1 MAISTQDSPSEDPW
15 NLARFVSAQEGV
27 YARALAELRAGE
39 KQSHWMWFIFPQLV
53 GLGSSST
60 AQRYGIRGLA
70 EAKAYLD
77 HPILGPRL
85 VECMQTILTI
95 PDRSAFEIFG
105 SPDDLKLRSCAT
117 LFAELSS
124 GRSIFTEVLE
134 RFFEATPDPLT
145 LQRLYERPQPD
156 R

>member
-27 YARALAELRAGE
+27 YARALAELRGGE